1 MATSKLADRLFR
13 AGIHTMSREE
23 AISMIEDFAN
33 KSGIE
38 LRKANL
44 EKTREILKRGKSLS
58 KTVIDTREI

>member
-44 EKTREILKRGKSLS
+44 EKTREILKRGESLS
-58 KTVIDTREI
+58 KIVIDTRER